1 MNGMGPLTL
10 HQGEAIEARGQ
21 GSGRKGIAAIA
32 VDPVVESLHVEIRSG
47 GQMEGLGSGTTAAQP
62 LQFTLLPM
70 QKNLVIFENRVVAQV
85 L

>member
-1 MNGMGPLTL
+1 
-10 HQGEAIEARGQ
+10 
-21 GSGRKGIAAIA
+21 
-32 VDPVVESLHVEIRSG
+32 
-47 GQMEGLGSGTTAAQP
+47 MEGLSSGATAAQP